1 MFKNVFANK
10 TVLVT
15 GGGGL
20 LGQGFCEAFAHAG
33 AQVIIADLNLD
44 SAVLVAGRINA
55 IQAALAI
62 PIECDV
68 SNTASVKKMIREIE
82 QRNIFIDALVNNA
95 ASKTSN
101 LDDFFEPFESYT
113 LETWQQ
119 VNAVNID
126 GMFLVAQAV
135 GCHMIKNKIKG
146 SITQISSVYGVVSP
160 DQRIYRKSIY
170 NGRTINTPA
179 VYSVSKAGVIA
190 LSKYLAAY
198 WGEESIRVNTLSPG
212 GVFSGQNDDFVN
224 AYSQRVP
231 LNRMANPAEIYGAA
245 LFLASDAASYI
256 SGQNIVIDGGLTS
269 W

>member
-1 MFKNVFANK
+1 MFENVFANK

-20 LGQGFCEAFAHAG
+20 LGQGFCEAFARAG
-33 AQVIIADLNLD
+33 AQVFIADVNFD
-44 SAVLVAGRINA
+44 SAISVAEKINA
-55 IQAALAI
+55 TQVGLAI

-68 SNTASVKKMIREIE
+68 SNSVSVKKMIKEIE
-82 QRNIFIDALVNNA
+82 QRNIYLDVLVNNA
-95 ASKTSN
+95 ATKTSN
-101 LDDFFEPFESYT
+101 LDDFFEPFESYS
-113 LETWQQ
+113 LDTWQKI
-119 VNAVNID
+119 NAVNLD

-135 GCHMIKNKIKG
+135 GSHMIRNKVKG
-146 SITQISSVYGVVSP
+146 SITQISSIYGVVSP
-160 DQRIYRKSIY
+160 DHRIYNKSIH

-190 LSKYLAAY
+190 LSKYLASY

-212 GVFSGQNDDFVN
+212 GVFSGQNYDFVN

-231 LNRMANPAEIYGAA
+231 LNRMANPDEIFGAA
-245 LFLASDAASYI
+245 LFLASDSASYI
-256 SGQNIVIDGGLTS
+256 TGQNIVIDGGLST